1 MRPLLV
7 SRATKKIVA
16 RAASDKVRAA
26 HEGTKGARPRQRRL
40 AADRRGVWRPP
51 AGRCRA
57 SVRRSEPVGSDC
69 GRRTGSA
76 ERSRQQAARQEAAQ
90 APARPQGVCARRMRR
105 RLPLLA
111 AGARRQGRS
120 GAAFAGKRQC
130 RDRRATWPDRRC
142 ARRSPAGRTAQEM
155 PVFAALDLGTNNC
168 RLLVAVPTR
177 PGQFRVIDAFSR
189 IVRLGEGLSSS
200 GRLGK
205 PAMDRAVEAL
215 KICADKLATR
225 SVLRSRLIATEACR
239 SAENGGEFL
248 DRVKSRDRA
257 RSRDHRP
264 RDRGAARRFRLRLAG
279 RSRRRRRRAVR
290 HRRRLVGNRAD
301 RRLRPALAAPCQP
314 HRRLD
319 LAAGRRR
326 VAGRAVR
333 RPRGDRR
340 RCSTR

>member
-57 SVRRSEPVGSDC
+57 SVRRSEPVGSGC
-69 GRRTGSA
+69 GGRTGSA

-90 APARPQGVCARRMRR
+90 APARPQGVCARRIGCGCRCCGR
-105 RLPLLA
+105 CS
-111 AGARRQGRS
+111 RQGRS
-120 GAAFAGKRQC
+120 GAAAAVCRQSAMP
-130 RDRRATWPDRRC
+130 RATRNLAQPPLSAPFASR
-142 ARRSPAGRTAQEM
+142 PPAQEM

-189 IVRLGEGLSSS
+189 IVRLGEGLSLK
-200 GRLGK
+200 R
-205 PAMDRAVEAL
+205 PARRAGDGPRRRGAEDLRRQA
-215 KICADKLATR
+215 APRR

-248 DRVKSRDRA
+248 DRVKTRDRA
-257 RSRDHRP
+257 RPRDHRP

-279 RSRRRRRRAVR
+279 RARHRRRRAVR

-301 RRLRPALAAPCQP
+301 RRLAASARRALPTTSSPGPRCRSAWCRWPSASAAA
-314 HRRLD
+314 R
-319 LAAGRRR
+319 
-326 VAGRAVR
+326 
-333 RPRGDRR
+333 
-340 RCSTR
+340 